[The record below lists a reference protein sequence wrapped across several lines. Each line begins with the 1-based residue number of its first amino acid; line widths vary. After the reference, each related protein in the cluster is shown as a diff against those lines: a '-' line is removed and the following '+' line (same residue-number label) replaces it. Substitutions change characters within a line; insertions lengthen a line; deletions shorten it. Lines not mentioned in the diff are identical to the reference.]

1 MNIKNFI
8 KATAAFILMFALVF
22 SLSNCNDDTEENDQT
37 SDTVEEIIPVKK
49 NREELIVNRTEM
61 SVENSGSITDF
72 ENKHTPE
79 ITIGEKDEKGF
90 AKIMVNVGS
99 NGIDHPSTDNHWI
112 DFMTL
117 YIDGEEFK
125 HIEIEA
131 GEGSTKQEFFVPLEN
146 VKEVK
151 VVLGCNIHGIW
162 QNTKIVE

>member
-1 MNIKNFI
+1 MNIRNFI
-8 KATAAFILMFALVF
+8 KGTAAFILMFALVF
-22 SLSNCNDDTEENDQT
+22 SLSNCNDEAEENDQI
-37 SDTVEEIIPVKK
+37 SDTIEEVLPVKK
-49 NREELIVNRTEM
+49 TREELIVNRIEM
-61 SVENSGSITDF
+61 SIADTDNITDF

-99 NGIDHPSTDNHWI
+99 NGIEHPSVDNHWI

-125 HIEIEA
+125 HLEIEA
-131 GEGSTKQEFFVPLEN
+131 GDGSTKQEFFVPLEN

-151 VVLGCNIHGIW
+151 VILGCNIHGIW
-162 QNTKIVE
+162 QNTVSVE